1 MLQKQTLTVV
11 LIAGLAG
18 FLGGVASQQFGLTAF
33 AQSRPVEK
41 IEAQEFRLVN
51 KDGKT
56 LGVLTAAA
64 PSVPE
69 GIQLFRSQ
77 GGVIVGSENGTLKLF
92 DSLGETIWSAPEPV
106 EPAPRFQPLT
116 ESR

>member
-18 FLGGVASQQFGLTAF
+18 FLGGVASQQFALTAF
-33 AQSRPVEK
+33 AQSGPVEK

-56 LGVLTAAA
+56 LGVLKAAA
-64 PSVPE
+64 PLMPE
-69 GIQLFRSQ
+69 GVQHLRSQ
-77 GGVIVGSENGTLKLF
+77 GGVVVGAENGALRLF
-92 DSLGETIWSAPEPV
+92 DSMGRTIWSAPEPV